1 MTHWPQFSHLKT
13 QTTQQHH
20 VLISRVMFETLFRHV
35 HCYGDQVFLQLHLYF
50 DSSLSQ
56 GYQHK
61 AYSSAKFHSL
71 KKGYSPNFIHKRSVY
86 SSWGAQNKPLK
97 TRFWLNSVKSGK
109 NWPHRY
115 ICRCWYTSFFRS
127 YILFYTFFL
136 FEEKVETIKKN
147 IQQQTKSSKECVW
160 QRSRGVTI

>member
-97 TRFWLNSVKSGK
+97 TRFWLTQSSLGRIGRTDISADVGIQAFFAVIYCFILSFCSRRKSK
-109 NWPHRY
+109 
-115 ICRCWYTSFFRS
+115 
-127 YILFYTFFL
+127 
-136 FEEKVETIKKN
+136 
-147 IQQQTKSSKECVW
+147 Q
-160 QRSRGVTI
+160 